1 MILFYG
7 EGRLGNQLFQYQAL
21 SRIARDQE
29 RIVAVGL
36 EDLNQH
42 FDLLGPKVLVAT
54 RFGLMLKRVVKYL
67 LIPLLLRPLARTLR
81 LLNYVYEAQGG
92 APEHHGYSGNLHCRK
107 GLLRRLTFVDG
118 GFYHNASLWASLF
131 PLRSSTVNTDLRQAA
146 KKYLDAAC
154 GVGVRPT
161 FIHVRRK
168 DYLGYTAYGV
178 ADLTLPVEFYRRGL
192 LEIERL
198 IGKRPLLFITDDSQ
212 WVREQFH
219 DIPDKVI
226 PAFDAALDFAI
237 MTQCGSGVLSNSTFS
252 LAAALMIEKPE
263 AIVGPRFWFGFR
275 VGQWLPPRIE
285 IDHEK
290 LLYLPV
296 LPEQQSP

>member
-36 EDLNQH
+36 EDLKRH
-42 FDLLGPKVLVAT
+42 FDLLGPHVVALT
-54 RFGLMLKRVVKYL
+54 RFGLNMKRVVKYL

-81 LLNYVYEAQGG
+81 LLNYAYEAQGG
-92 APEHHGYSGNLHCRK
+92 PPEHHGHSGNLQHRR
-107 GLLRRLTFVDG
+107 GILRHLTFVDG
-118 GFYHNASLWASLF
+118 GYYHNASLWTSIF
-131 PLRSSTVNTDLRQAA
+131 PLGCSTVNTDLRQAA
-146 KKYLDAAC
+146 RKYLDAVC

-161 FIHVRRK
+161 FIHVRRR

-178 ADLTLPVEFYRRGL
+178 GDVALPVEFYRRAL

-198 IGKRPLLFITDDSQ
+198 IGKRPLVFVTDDPQ
-212 WVREQFH
+212 WVHEQFQ
-219 DIPDKVI
+219 DIPDKLI
-226 PAFDAALDFAI
+226 PTFDAALDFAI
-237 MTQCGSGVLSNSTFS
+237 MTQSGSGVLSNSTFS
-252 LAAALMIEKPE
+252 LAAALMMEQPE
-263 AIVGPRFWFGFR
+263 VIVAPQFWFGFR
-275 VGQWLPPRIE
+275 VGQWLPPRIKIE
-285 IDHEK
+285 HEK

-296 LPEQQSP
+296 SPAQQAP